1 MKAYQVAR
9 SLQAVTNMALW
20 SPLLWVALLIGMPWM
35 LALKVGYQKQAP
47 LSGGKLRI
55 AILVGGLPP
64 AASGGTEM
72 ATLQIAK
79 HAARVG
85 HEVHVIA
92 RDHLGQGEAVYKS
105 QEQGFTIHRITAP
118 SIPRG
123 RDVVYFLKGLKVI
136 RQIRPDVVH
145 AQAMYMCPTALL
157 SKRLFGIPYIFYERG
172 GVYMEWRYNRF
183 FYPLFMRNADRVI
196 AQTEHQK
203 RALLAFHDRAIEVI
217 PNGVDVERFGQIS
230 KCSARAMLGLPQ
242 GTPIILSVGRARHE
256 KNLEVVINAAALDPN
271 TYYVLVGDG
280 PELPKLK
287 RIVHEGEMQNV
298 HFAGAVDN
306 KDVPTWMAA
315 ADVLVN
321 TSKSE
326 GFPNAI
332 LEGMAAGLPIVAPDI
347 TGMREVGFGGFL
359 TANNTPESLV
369 LAASMHFNG
378 VGESNRRKA
387 REYTW
392 ENVVRKLYG

>member
-1 MKAYQVAR
+1 MKAYRLAR
-9 SLQAVTNMALW
+9 SFQEVTNMALW
-20 SPLLWVALLIGMPWM
+20 SPLLWVALVIGMPWM
-35 LALKVGYQKQAP
+35 LALKTGYRKQAP
-47 LSGGKLRI
+47 LPGGKLRI

-79 HAARVG
+79 CAAQAG

-92 RDHLGQGEAVYKS
+92 RDHLGQGEQVYKA

-123 RDVVYFLKGLKVI
+123 RDVVYFLKGLRVI
-136 RQIRPDVVH
+136 RDIRPDVVH

-172 GVYMEWRYNRF
+172 GVYMDWRYNRF

-203 RALLAFHDRAIEVI
+203 RELLKHQNRAIEVI
-217 PNGVDVERFGQIS
+217 PNGVDMDRFGKIGRRE
-230 KCSARAMLGLPQ
+230 ARMSLGLPASCQ
-242 GTPIILSVGRARHE
+242 IVLSVGRARHE
-256 KNLEVVINAAALDPN
+256 KNLEVVVNAAALDWN
-271 TYYVLVGDG
+271 RYYVLVGDG

-287 RIVHEGEMQNV
+287 KIVHEAEMQNV
-298 HFAGAVDN
+298 HFAGAVSADQ
-306 KDVPTWMAA
+306 VPVYMAA

-347 TGMREVGFGGFL
+347 TGMREIGFSGYL
-359 TANNTPESLV
+359 LPEITPELLV
-369 LAASMHFNG
+369 FGVSWHFNG
-378 VGESNRRKA
+378 IGELNRRKA